1 LDQFL
6 DRSHAR
12 RRIGAGRY
20 NTKEG
25 RDEMVFVAVRS
36 RARRR
41 IGAGRYNSKE
51 RRDEM
56 VFVASK
62 KAERSGP

>member
-1 LDQFL
+1 MVFVAVSS
-6 DRSHAR
+6 RAR

-20 NTKEG
+20 NTKE
-25 RDEMVFVAVRS
+25 
-36 RARRR
+36 
-41 IGAGRYNSKE
+41 

-62 KAERSGP
+62 KVERSGP